1 MRATPHPVPWL
12 DRLTDI
18 LGLGDAQLT
27 AKLLQAAII
36 LALAWGSYRLLRLVA
51 KRIERAAKD
60 HALSEAEQRGH
71 TLARLCLSFGTGFIA
86 VAAGLMLLGLFINIA
101 PLIAAA
107 GVAGIAVS
115 FGAQSLVK
123 DLIAGF
129 FIIFENQYRLGDV
142 VRIAGVDGTV
152 SHMSLRS
159 TVLRDGQ
166 GVVHFVPN
174 GQITVVSNETRHW
187 SRALLD
193 VSVPYSANIDRVID
207 VLREMLAAFA
217 TEAIWKDVVVGEP
230 TVAGVQKLGDTAVD
244 VRLWVNTIP
253 GKQGDAARELRRRV
267 KTAFE
272 KEGIALPVPPRV
284 VHLSAEAAGPR

>member
-1 MRATPHPVPWL
+1 MRAPPHPVPWL
-12 DRLTDI
+12 DRLTDF
-18 LGLGDAQLT
+18 LGLGDAELT

-187 SRALLD
+187 SR
-193 VSVPYSANIDRVID
+193 S
-207 VLREMLAAFA
+207 
-217 TEAIWKDVVVGEP
+217 
-230 TVAGVQKLGDTAVD
+230 
-244 VRLWVNTIP
+244 
-253 GKQGDAARELRRRV
+253 
-267 KTAFE
+267 
-272 KEGIALPVPPRV
+272 
-284 VHLSAEAAGPR
+284 

>member
-1 MRATPHPVPWL
+1 MRAPPHPVPWL
-12 DRLTDI
+12 DRLTDF
-18 LGLGDAQLT
+18 LGLGDAELT

-36 LALAWGSYRLLRLVA
+36 LSLAWGSYRLLRLVA
-51 KRIERAAKD
+51 KRIERAATD

-71 TLARLCLSFGTGFIA
+71 TLARLFLSFGTAFVA
-86 VAAGLMLLGLFINIA
+86 VAAVLMLLGLFINIA

-193 VSVPYSANIDRVID
+193 VSVPYSADLDRVSGI
-207 VLREMLAAFA
+207 LRAMLAAFA
-217 TEAIWKDVVVGEP
+217 ADAAWKDVVVGDP
-230 TVAGVQKLGDTAVD
+230 TVAGVQRLGETAVE
-244 VRLWVNTIP
+244 VRLWVNTVP

-267 KTAFE
+267 KQALE
-272 KEGIALPVPPRV
+272 QAGISLPVPPRV
-284 VHLSAEAAGPR
+284 IHLSAEAAGPR

>member
-1 MRATPHPVPWL
+1 MRAPPHPVPWL
-12 DRLTDI
+12 DRLTDF
-18 LGLGDAQLT
+18 LGLGDAELT

-36 LALAWGSYRLLRLVA
+36 LALAWGSYRLLRVVA

-71 TLARLCLSFGTGFIA
+71 TLARLILSFGTVLIA
-86 VAAGLMLLGLFINIA
+86 VAALMMILGLFINIA
-101 PLIAAA
+101 PLLAAA
-107 GVAGIAVS
+107 SLAGIGIS

-129 FIIFENQYRLGDV
+129 FIVFENQCRLGDV
-142 VRIAGVDGTV
+142 VRIAGVEGTV
-152 SHMSLRS
+152 SHMSLRC

-174 GQITVVSNETRHW
+174 GQITVVSNETRQW

-207 VLREMLAAFA
+207 VLRAMLAGFA
-217 TEAIWKDVVVGEP
+217 AEAIWKDVVVGEP
-230 TVAGVQKLGDTAVD
+230 TVAGVQRLGDTAVE

-267 KTAFE
+267 MLAFE

-284 VHLSAEAAGPR
+284 V

>member
-1 MRATPHPVPWL
+1 MRAPPHPVPWL
-12 DRLTDI
+12 DRLTDF
-18 LGLGDAQLT
+18 LGLGDAELT

-36 LALAWGSYRLLRLVA
+36 LALAWGGYRLLRLVA
-51 KRIERAAKD
+51 GRIERAAKD

-86 VAAGLMLLGLFINIA
+86 IAAALMILGLFINIA

-107 GVAGIAVS
+107 GVAGLAVS

-142 VRIAGVDGTV
+142 VRIAGVEGSV

-174 GQITVVSNETRHW
+174 GQITVVSNETRQW

-207 VLREMLAAFA
+207 VLRAMLAAFA
-217 TEAIWKDVVVGEP
+217 AEAVWKDVVVGEP
-230 TVAGVQKLGDTAVD
+230 TVAGVQKLGETAVEL
-244 VRLWVNTIP
+244 RLWVNTIP

-267 KTAFE
+267 KLTFDQ
-272 KEGIALPVPPRV
+272 EGIALPVPPRV